1 MSIGTQTQAEVVL
14 RIDDVHVYYGNV
26 HALKG
31 VSLEVRRSEV
41 VTLIGSNGAGKTT
54 TLRAIAGL
62 NHPRRGT
69 IELEDRRIDGL
80 PVHEIVSLGVGQAP
94 EGRHVFP
101 RMSVRENLDM
111 GAFSRRAGDLTE
123 DFERVYTLFPIL
135 RERAKQAAG
144 TLSGGEQQML
154 AIGRALMAQP
164 TVLLLDEPSL
174 GVSPVLVQRLYETLA
189 EINQQGTTILLVEQN
204 ANMALELADRGYV
217 IETGEIVL
225 TDTAAR
231 LRGNAQVRRAYLG
244 LD

>member
-1 MSIGTQTQAEVVL
+1 MTAVL
-14 RIDDVHVYYGNV
+14 KVDGIDVYYGNIQ
-26 HALKG
+26 ALKD
-31 VSLEVRRSEV
+31 VSLTVERGEV

-62 NHPRRGT
+62 NRPRKGK
-69 IELEDRRIDGL
+69 IELEEKRIDEL
-80 PVHEIVSLGVGQAP
+80 PVHEIVTLGVAQAP

-101 RMSVRENLDM
+101 RMSVRENLEM
-111 GAFSRRAGDLTE
+111 GAFSRRAGDLSE
-123 DFERVYTLFPIL
+123 DFGRVYTLFPIL
-135 RERAKQAAG
+135 KERAKQAAG

-225 TDTAAR
+225 SDSAAK
-231 LRGNAQVRRAYLG
+231 LRGNAEVRRAYLG